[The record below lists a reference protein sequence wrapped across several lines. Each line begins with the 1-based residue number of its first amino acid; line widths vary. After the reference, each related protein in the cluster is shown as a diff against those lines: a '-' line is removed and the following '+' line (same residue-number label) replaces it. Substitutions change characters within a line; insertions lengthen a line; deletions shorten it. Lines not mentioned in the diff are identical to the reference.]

1 MATDTSTEE
10 RLSAA
15 FKRWDDNRTL
25 LHHKRRQLAA
35 ASAAHQRGD
44 REEPIV
50 LSIEVKCID
59 EICEL
64 LFAQLMAIANAIDG
78 ARDSWAALAAHASRC
93 R

>member
-1 MATDTSTEE
+1 MSAEE

-25 LHHKRRQLAA
+25 LHQKRRQLAA

-44 REEPIV
+44 RPDPIV

-64 LFAQLMAIANAIDG
+64 LFAQLIAIANDIEG
-78 ARDSWAALAAHASRC
+78 ARDRWAALAAHASQLGESPC
-93 R
+93 